1 MWLLPFI
8 ICQVYSCTSQLE
20 LLSMSALSFPLLL
33 LPHSRAS
40 FSSADPNSVFWREF
54 WSFSK
59 HLQRVVLTSSS
70 AVWNKHTHARTHT
83 HTHSAPLQLLPWCS
97 SAQCGKSTLYAD
109 ICHIHLASSVKPNLP
124 PNQIKLPRLFQLWVN
139 ERATA
144 LGQIVLMAGPYLP
157 FAFIYSCAYSSILSC
172 PLPHRWKEENPVW
185 LHQVWSVS
193 ATTSGCTSGPEQ
205 SGIPHKCCTSWS
217 MRTSSYIIRSLSSSL
232 CHCQGG
238 WRGNF

>member
-83 HTHSAPLQLLPWCS
+83 HTQCTPAASPLMQFSTMWKINSVCWHLPYSFGLQCQTESPPQPNQVTS
-97 SAQCGKSTLYAD
+97 SFPAVSERASDSTW
-109 ICHIHLASSVKPNLP
+109 PNRPDGWAVFAFCFYLFMCLFLHPFLP
-124 PNQIKLPRLFQLWVN
+124 PPPPVKRRKSCLVTSGVIC
-139 ERATA
+139 ERHN
-144 LGQIVLMAGPYLP
+144 L
-157 FAFIYSCAYSSILSC
+157 
-172 PLPHRWKEENPVW
+172 W
-185 LHQVWSVS
+185 LHLW
-193 ATTSGCTSGPEQ
+193 T
-205 SGIPHKCCTSWS
+205 
-217 MRTSSYIIRSLSSSL
+217 RTERDSTQMLYFLI
-232 CHCQGG
+232 
-238 WRGNF
+238 NENK